1 MTLNELRYVV
11 AVARERH
18 FGRAAE
24 ACFVSQPTLSVAVKK
39 LEDEFGVSLFERGAS
54 EVTVTSI
61 GQEIVAQAQRVLEE
75 ADGVRRL
82 ARQGSKPL
90 AGPLRLGAI
99 YTVGPYLLP
108 QLIPLVMQL
117 APDMPL
123 MIEENFTAVL
133 AGRLKRGDLDVIV
146 VSLPFDEPGILTRP
160 LYDEPFV
167 VLLPVSHPWTA
178 LAAIE
183 VDKLGE
189 HVKQLVDRGASLVY
203 VHGIVADQFVMAGQI
218 DALGRAIQAIKAQGL
233 PAGVG
238 GHSLE
243 TPMACEKHA
252 LGADFYVKTFH
263 TDRYWSATPPENREE
278 WCWYRAMSSE
288 HGRYYDNMFCLDA
301 DKVAAFM
308 ESLDKP
314 WIAFKT
320 MAAGAIPPR
329 LAFPF
334 AFRQGADF
342 IVAGMFDFQLEQDAK
357 LAIEAIQ
364 RSNARKRPW
373 HG

>member
-1 MTLNELRYVV
+1 
-11 AVARERH
+11 
-18 FGRAAE
+18 
-24 ACFVSQPTLSVAVKK
+24 
-39 LEDEFGVSLFERGAS
+39 
-54 EVTVTSI
+54 
-61 GQEIVAQAQRVLEE
+61 
-75 ADGVRRL
+75 
-82 ARQGSKPL
+82 
-90 AGPLRLGAI
+90 
-99 YTVGPYLLP
+99 
-108 QLIPLVMQL
+108 
-117 APDMPL
+117 
-123 MIEENFTAVL
+123 
-133 AGRLKRGDLDVIV
+133 
-146 VSLPFDEPGILTRP
+146 
-160 LYDEPFV
+160 
-167 VLLPVSHPWTA
+167 
-178 LAAIE
+178 
-183 VDKLGE
+183 
-189 HVKQLVDRGASLVY
+189 
-203 VHGIVADQFVMAGQI
+203 VADQFVMAGQI

-243 TPMACEKHA
+243 TPLACEKHA

-263 TDRYWSATPPENREE
+263 TDRYWSATPLENREE
-278 WCWYRAMSSE
+278 WCWYRAMSAE

-357 LAIEAIQ
+357 LAIEAVQ
-364 RSNARKRPW
+364 RANARKRPW